1 MEEKILKAKQSE
13 ILALRRRRRHM
24 LMISISTIV
33 FILAIW
39 QAAVTFNW
47 VSTRFFAGPY
57 EIIQVIVRKIT
68 TKKPD
73 GNYLYNH
80 ILASL
85 VVVWS
90 GFGLAVV
97 LGIPIGLFMGW
108 FKASNRVI
116 RPLFEVMRPVPP
128 LAWIPVVI
136 LFLGVGTLARA
147 AIIFF
152 GAFVSIVL
160 NTYTGIRST
169 SQTLINVSRT
179 CGASNFETFVRVGI
193 PSAMPMT
200 FTGLRSS
207 MGIAWGSV
215 VAAEMLG
222 SSIGLGFFIL
232 YGRTYAEVSMI
243 MGGILVL
250 GICGQISNR
259 IILAVERIVLKWRPR
274 IEEKH

>member
-1 MEEKILKAKQSE
+1 
-13 ILALRRRRRHM
+13 M
-24 LMISISTIV
+24 LLISTFSII

-39 QAAVTFNW
+39 QASVSFNW
-47 VSTRFFAGPY
+47 VSTRFFASPY
-57 EIIQVIVRKIT
+57 EIIQVIIRKIT
-68 TKKPD
+68 IKKPE
-73 GNYLYNH
+73 GNFLHNH
-80 ILASL
+80 ILASM

-90 GFGLAVV
+90 GYGLAAV
-97 LGIPIGLFMGW
+97 LGIPIGLVMGW
-108 FKASNRVI
+108 FKTAGRII
-116 RPLFEVMRPVPP
+116 RPPFEVMRPVPP
-128 LAWIPVVI
+128 LAWIPIVI

-147 AIIFF
+147 TIIFF

-169 SQTLINVSRT
+169 SQTLINVSKT
-179 CGASNFETFVRVGI
+179 CGASDFETFLRVGI

-200 FTGLRSS
+200 FAGLRSS

-232 YGRTYAEVSMI
+232 YGRTYAEVAMI

-259 IILAVERIVLKWRPR
+259 FILAVERIVLKWRPR

>member
-200 FTGLRSS
+200 FAGLRSS